1 VDLLPASHDCADR
14 TQRDDAPSLAVY
26 ELLLDH
32 LLGDGLGQEESA
44 VQVHRLGFQVQL
56 GGQGEEGVEGADPG
70 VGYKGVDPVECP
82 HCRLDDLVSAKDVP
96 ASYPPLRQCQWVSW
110 QTHQGGS
117 RLLGNITGDDH
128 HFRPKLL
135 HLLLDLS
142 HLFLRGF
149 AQVMKHEAG
158 SVSGSR

>member
-1 VDLLPASHDCADR
+1 MKILTGHDGIATDAIRSKSDGAALHQALHPGFRRCVVDLLPASHDCADG
-14 TQRDDAPSLAVY
+14 TQRDDTTSLAVY

-96 ASYPPLRQCQWVSW
+96 ASY
-110 QTHQGGS
+110 
-117 RLLGNITGDDH
+117 
-128 HFRPKLL
+128 RP
-135 HLLLDLS
+135 
-142 HLFLRGF
+142 R
-149 AQVMKHEAG
+149 
-158 SVSGSR
+158 